1 MSLSNNNSLTY
12 NNLDNFWTFYVHLH
26 ENKNW
31 SIDSYIK
38 VISVNTVE
46 EAILLNDEINY
57 DLIKKSMIFFMKNNI
72 CPLWEHEDNKNGGCF
87 SFKILNKDIHQVWKD
102 IFYNLISFN
111 LIKKIELNDKING
124 ITLSPKKKFCILKV
138 WMSDCELEDPNI
150 FISIQNLSLDGCIF
164 KKHIS

>member
-1 MSLSNNNSLTY
+1 MAVNNSLVY
-12 NNLDNFWTFYVHLH
+12 HKLNDKWSFYVHLH

-38 VISVNTVE
+38 VISLETIE
-46 EAILLNDEINY
+46 DAILLNDEINY
-57 DLIKKSMIFFMKNNI
+57 DLIKKSMIFLMKNKI

-102 IFYNLISFN
+102 IFYNLISSN
-111 LIKKIELNDKING
+111 LIKNKEYNSKING

-138 WMSDCELEDPNI
+138 WMCDCELDDPNI
-150 FISIQNLSLDGCIF
+150 FMSIQNLSLEGCIF
-164 KKHIS
+164 KKHIN